1 MGDLI
6 YVEVTLETMNG
17 SSRVPYVAAHRHL
30 ARWHGGGT
38 STACDQYTIFQ
49 ASWRAAERVEFLD
62 DRVLIFATAYSSE
75 RTFRYALRAVTAG
88 EFVHPAIEASSMYA
102 PELRSRGPERKC
114 MIVE

>member
-1 MGDLI
+1 MEVPECLMALTDILPGGME
-6 YVEVTLETMNG
+6 VEHP
-17 SSRVPYVAAHRHL
+17 RL
-30 ARWHGGGT
+30 AT
-38 STACDQYTIFQ
+38 STQFSKPVGQ
-49 ASWRAAERVEFLD
+49 AERVEFLD
-62 DRVLIFATAYSSE
+62 DRVLIFATAYNSE